1 MAHAFICYHK
11 THYIFSP
18 LITFDSKPRMSF
30 YSWALRKANECD
42 RGTKRY
48 FCSSNCE
55 HGELIEIQP
64 SAKHIITD
72 CLRRSKHHSN
82 QFITVAGVSHNQT
95 RAPSWRIDLRWFF
108 FQFSLSS
115 SSAKTITYYWYDF
128 ATLRLMV
135 LVPIVSTFSI
145 WSVRSVSSPNN
156 NWKCTRARADARRF
170 DCCQL
175 RL

>member
-18 LITFDSKPRMSF
+18 LITFDLKPRMSF

-108 FQFSLSS
+108 FPIFVVVFVGKDDYVLLIRFCD
-115 SSAKTITYYWYDF
+115 SSANGIGSDRF
-128 ATLRLMV
+128 NFFDM
-135 LVPIVSTFSI
+135 
-145 WSVRSVSSPNN
+145 
-156 NWKCTRARADARRF
+156 KCPVGFVTE
-170 DCCQL
+170 
-175 RL
+175 